1 MDEKAK
7 KYRLDKT
14 SFQLM
19 NVEEADHS
27 MRYYKEISWKERLSI
42 SYFLTGMAY
51 SFDLD
56 NPPRLNK
63 AIFNIKKK
71 DA

>member
-1 MDEKAK
+1 
-7 KYRLDKT
+7 
-14 SFQLM
+14 M